1 MERDGISAI
10 QFEAA
15 RLHFLSDVLVAV
27 AVVVAVVLFCAV
39 GKLWRG
45 KKGSVRGTIGRINSL
60 SPLPIV
66 PHALPF

>member
-27 AVVVAVVLFCAV
+27 AVVVAVVPFCAV

-45 KKGSVRGTIGRINSL
+45 KKEACEGR
-60 SPLPIV
+60 
-66 PHALPF
+66 